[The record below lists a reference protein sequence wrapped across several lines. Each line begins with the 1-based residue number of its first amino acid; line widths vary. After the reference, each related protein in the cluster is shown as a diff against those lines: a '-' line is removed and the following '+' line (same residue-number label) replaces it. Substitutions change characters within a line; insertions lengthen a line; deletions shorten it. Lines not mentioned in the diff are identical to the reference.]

1 MRIAFV
7 GASQTAI
14 RTAEFLIK
22 HGHEIIMIES
32 DEKKVDALSERLDCS
47 FLGGDGSKPEVL
59 REVDPESTDVLF
71 CLTENDKVNLI
82 ASLVGRSLGY
92 KRVVTRIED
101 PEFEPICR
109 ELGLKDI
116 IVPSLTI
123 SHYLQDLVQGVDI
136 LELSTIL
143 KDQARFFSFIAR
155 EEDAGDVREL
165 KLPEEAR
172 VVCYYREGKLTIA
185 GSEARLRAEDEVVV
199 LTHVK
204 CLANLEERWKP
215 KSSAQARHP

>member
-22 HGHEIIMIES
+22 QGHEVILIDS
-32 DEKKVDALSERLDCS
+32 DEAKAGELAERLDCS
-47 FLGGDGSKPEVL
+47 VLRGDGSKPEIL
-59 REVDPESTDVLF
+59 REVNPEQTDVLF

-82 ASLVGRSLGY
+82 AGLVGQSLGF

-109 ELGLKDI
+109 ELGLHDI

-123 SHYLQDLVQGVDI
+123 SHYLQDLVQGVDVV
-136 LELSTIL
+136 ELSTVL
-143 KDQARFFSFIAR
+143 KDQARFFSFVAR
-155 EEDAGDVREL
+155 AEDAVEVSAL
-165 KLPEEAR
+165 KLPDTAR
-172 VVCYYREGKLTIA
+172 VICYYREGQLALADAKTKLQ
-185 GSEARLRAEDEVVV
+185 EDDEVVV
-199 LTHVK
+199 LTHVE
-204 CLANLEERWKP
+204 NLDKLKERWKP
-215 KSSAQARHP
+215 KP